1 MRTLAVALAGLGLAF
16 GALAEGSAAA
26 PGASQGD
33 AEARKLLADFFLRT
47 KGMTRVVSAS
57 QVWEGMQSGKTKY
70 RVVDVRSPE
79 DFEKGHVPGALN
91 IPLDVLFR
99 TLRIHAHA
107 DAQAA
112 HHGVEHRLHRSGEEG
127 PHPRAGAVCACVGS
141 EPGRIVELGVHAD
154 RNQVEGGLQV
164 SRPPLDPGHLPRD
177 RRTGQLASREDEAR
191 YPHAPRQILGA
202 EGAAVLRSELERR
215 DRPEDRQPGREGR
228 AERPGDGPRG
238 DERDQENPGER
249 TPDRGAHRPVE
260 AIAKGRWGCGGHRGL
275 QWRRSDTGTLDAWEA
290 GARAAGG

>member
-99 TLRIHAHA
+99 PASLEQLPVAGDPILLVCH
-107 DAQAA
+107 
-112 HHGVEHRLHRSGEEG
+112 SGHMESM
-127 PHPRAGAVCACVGS
+127 A
-141 EPGRIVELGVHAD
+141 L
-154 RNQVEGGLQV
+154 GGL
-164 SRPPLDPGHLPRD
+164 
-177 RRTGQLASREDEAR
+177 AA
-191 YPHAPRQILGA
+191 LGY
-202 EGAAVLRSELERR
+202 EPYVLRFGMIGWNAETKVKVAGSPGQS
-215 DRPEDRQPGREGR
+215 PE
-228 AERPGDGPRG
+228 
-238 DERDQENPGER
+238 
-249 TPDRGAHRPVE
+249 VV
-260 AIAKGRWGCGGHRGL
+260 RGL
-275 QWRRSDTGTLDAWEA
+275 
-290 GARAAGG
+290 GGPIER